1 MKSKTIN
8 SMIWPYIKWIL
19 ILLLIGFFCIALYKT
34 YFTIEGFQTAPNVQY
49 KFKEVFLVAPTE
61 PNRNGNAIAPYTITS
76 PGNYRSQG
84 YTWQQAQDIC
94 RKYEGDLATMAQL
107 QRAYDNSGN
116 WCPAGWIKDS
126 QTNVYNLPTKRHTCG
141 ITTITSTPASLTP
154 ETVSAGTN
162 SAENK
167 RAFAICYAPKPPY
180 PSVSVQPF
188 SATEY
193 SMISENVLGTIM
205 NGTGS
210 DIFPVDFTISQIY
223 YAIDNAPGALNSK
236 NQYNASVIRSWLI
249 NNYRTVNNSIL
260 TTKGLTDDSAQWT
273 TLTNINSNS
282 CVLIQQ
288 QDNILSNKILEIKQ
302 KFQDISG
309 YVSATIKSKAE
320 NANIQALL
328 FSICSKTDPVS
339 SPACAKLA
347 TLDFDKF
354 YTNSAYNTLADLD
367 MLNIKIYERREEI
380 CLHLYNVRKIKSIL
394 GCNYTPLIPAC
405 DKGCQ
410 LMSATP
416 ATATKPATPA
426 YLDCA
431 GTDIFDINNVGG
443 LTQSLQEISPLFDVS
458 AYKSILT
465 DVITNLSYIIETP
478 SLNNIPTSIPNLNLI
493 DTAINTIEELIIA
506 RITGAT

>member
-8 SMIWPYIKWIL
+8 SMIWRYIKWIL
-19 ILLLIGFFCIALYKT
+19 ILLLIVFFCIGLYKT
-34 YFTIEGFQTAPNVQY
+34 LFTIEGFQTALNIQY
-49 KFKEVFLVAPTE
+49 PFKEVFLVAPTE
-61 PNRNGNAIAPYTITS
+61 PNRNGNAIAPYSITS

-84 YTWQQAQDIC
+84 YTWQEAQDIC

-141 ITTITSTPASLTP
+141 IASITSTPASLTP
-154 ETVSAGTN
+154 ETDSAR
-162 SAENK
+162 NK
-167 RAFAICYAPKPPY
+167 RAFAICYAPKPSY

-193 SMISENVLGTIM
+193 SMISENVLGRIM
-205 NGTGS
+205 SNTDI

-223 YAIDNAPGALNSK
+223 YAIDNAPGALDYK
-236 NQYNASVIRSWLI
+236 NQYNPSVIRSWLI
-249 NNYRTVNNSIL
+249 NNYNNVNNLIL
-260 TTKGLTDDSAQWT
+260 TSNRVINDSAQWT
-273 TLTNINSNS
+273 TLSDINSNS

-309 YVSATIKSKAE
+309 YVLATIQSKAE

-328 FSICSKTDPVS
+328 FSICSRTDPVS

-354 YTNSAYNTLADLD
+354 YTNTAYNTLADLD
-367 MLNIKIYERREEI
+367 KLNIKIYERREEI
-380 CLHLYNVRKIKSIL
+380 CLNLYNVRKIKSIL
-394 GCNYTPLIPAC
+394 GCNYTPLIAAC
-405 DKGCQ
+405 DKGCR
-410 LMSATP
+410 LVPATAATATTP
-416 ATATKPATPA
+416 ATSA
-426 YLDCA
+426 YLDCS

-443 LTQSLQEISPLFDVS
+443 LTQSLQEISPLFDVP
-458 AYKSILT
+458 AYKSILA
-465 DVITNLSYIIETP
+465 DVITNLSYIVETP
-478 SLNNIPTSIPNLNLI
+478 SLNNLPTSTPNLNLI
-493 DTAINTIEELIIA
+493 NKAIDSIQELIIA
-506 RITGAT
+506 KISLPPST